1 MDQMSLASKYIA
13 WANPAQETFKDKSKH
28 HLLVVDDDLAI
39 RAILQ
44 NILRKDFRIT
54 TAGSGYEALAW
65 LANGNR
71 PDLIVSDITMPGING
86 FGLLKA
92 LSQSGLHNSIPV
104 IVLSGHCKEE
114 IGAHAIMYNN
124 LKACLSKPFDPTLLK
139 KRINTVLEAELQ
151 LC

>member
-1 MDQMSLASKYIA
+1 MSLASRYLT
-13 WANPAQETFKDKSKH
+13 WANPEQEAFEAKGKP

-44 NILRKDFRIT
+44 NILRKEFRIT

-65 LANGNR
+65 LADGNQ

-92 LSQSGLHNSIPV
+92 LSQSGLHNTIPV
-104 IVLSGHCKEE
+104 VVLSGHCKEE
-114 IGAHAIMYNN
+114 VSAHAAVYSN
-124 LKACLSKPFDPTLLK
+124 LKACLSKPFDPTFLK
-139 KRINTVLEAELQ
+139 KKINTVLDAELQ
-151 LC
+151 VC

>member
-1 MDQMSLASKYIA
+1 MSLASKYMA
-13 WANPAQETFKDKSKH
+13 WANPAQEVFKNEDKR
-28 HLLVVDDDLAI
+28 HLLVVDDDVAM

-44 NILRKDFRIT
+44 NILRKEFRIT

-92 LSQSGLHNSIPV
+92 LSQSGLYNNIPV
-104 IVLSGHCKEE
+104 VVLSAHNREE
-114 IGAHAIMYNN
+114 VRAQAMVYNN
-124 LKACLSKPFDPTLLK
+124 LKACLSKPFDPVLLK
-139 KRINTVLEAELQ
+139 TKINTILDEELQ
-151 LC
+151 VC

>member
-1 MDQMSLASKYIA
+1 MSLASKYIA
-13 WANPAQETFKDKSKH
+13 WANLASEAFQNESKP

-44 NILRKDFRIT
+44 NILRKDFRVT

-92 LSQSGLHNSIPV
+92 LSQSGLYNSIPV
-104 IVLSGHCKEE
+104 VVLSGHCKEE
-114 IGAHAIMYNN
+114 VSAQAMIYNN
-124 LKACLSKPFDPTLLK
+124 LKACLSKPFDPVLLK
-139 KRINTVLEAELQ
+139 AKINTVLDEELQ
-151 LC
+151 VC

>member
-1 MDQMSLASKYIA
+1 MSLASKYTA
-13 WANPAQETFKDKSKH
+13 WANPAQEVFKNEDKR
-28 HLLVVDDDLAI
+28 HLLVVDDDVAM

-44 NILRKDFRIT
+44 NILRKEFRIT

-92 LSQSGLHNSIPV
+92 LSQSGLYNNIPV
-104 IVLSGHCKEE
+104 VVLSGHSREE
-114 IGAHAIMYNN
+114 VRAQAIVYDN
-124 LKACLSKPFDPTLLK
+124 LKACLSKPFDPVLLK
-139 KRINTVLEAELQ
+139 TKINTVLDEKLQ
-151 LC
+151 VC

>member
-1 MDQMSLASKYIA
+1 MSLASKYIV
-13 WANPAQETFKDKSKH
+13 WANPAQEAFQDESKP

-44 NILRKDFRIT
+44 NILRKDFRVT

-92 LSQSGLHNSIPV
+92 LSQSGLYNNIPV
-104 IVLSGHCKEE
+104 VVLSGHCKEE
-114 IGAHAIMYNN
+114 VSAQAMVYNN
-124 LKACLSKPFDPTLLK
+124 LKACLSKPFDPVLLK
-139 KRINTVLEAELQ
+139 TQINTVLDEELQ
-151 LC
+151 VC

>member
-1 MDQMSLASKYIA
+1 MSLASKYIV
-13 WANPAQETFKDKSKH
+13 WANPAQEAFRDESKP

-44 NILRKDFRIT
+44 NILRKDFRVT

-92 LSQSGLHNSIPV
+92 LSQSGLYNSIPV
-104 IVLSGHCKEE
+104 VVLSGHCKEE
-114 IGAHAIMYNN
+114 VSAQATIYNN
-124 LKACLSKPFDPTLLK
+124 LKACLSKPFDPVLLK
-139 KRINTVLEAELQ
+139 TQINTVLDEELQ
-151 LC
+151 VC